1 MPDKAL
7 ACELP
12 DFHDIEQAAARIR
25 PYVRQTPVLQD
36 VALNDSLGCQF
47 LIKCE
52 NLQGGG
58 AFKLRGASN
67 AVARLREQGSG
78 GDVATHSSGNHGAA
92 LAMAARLDGRQ
103 AHVVMPENASAFKI
117 AAVRQQGGKVYFCP
131 ATQAGREAGME
142 ALLQLGY
149 TAIPPYD
156 HFDIIA
162 GQGTACL
169 ELLQQV
175 PDITTVITPV
185 GGGGL
190 IGGTALVASH
200 MGVVSVGAEPEGAA
214 DTACSLAGGKRVT
227 EVEADTIADGLRAL
241 VGVRNFALIQQL
253 VERVITVSDA
263 EIRQAMIDIFRHFRL
278 LVEPSSAVVLAA
290 ARQQPEH
297 FRGRKIAAIISGG
310 NITPEDWIKTS
321 QWERNASGSAM
332 IE

>member
-1 MPDKAL
+1 MPGNPL
-7 ACELP
+7 AGDLP

-36 VALNDSLGCQF
+36 QALDESLGCQL

-52 NLQGGG
+52 NLQGSG

-67 AVARLREQGSG
+67 AVARLREQGID

-92 LAMAARLDGRQ
+92 LSLAARLDGRQ
-103 AHVVMPENASAFKI
+103 AHVVMPENASPFKI
-117 AAVRQQGGKVYFCP
+117 AVVRRQGGKVYFCP
-131 ATQAGREAGME
+131 ATQAGREAGMD
-142 ALLQLGY
+142 ALLQSGY

-175 PDITTVITPV
+175 PGLDVVISPV

-190 IGGTALVASH
+190 ISGTALVARH
-200 MGVVSVGAEPEGAA
+200 HGVSTVGAEPQGAA
-214 DTACSLAGGKRVT
+214 DTATSLARGQRVDSVT
-227 EVEADTIADGLRAL
+227 ADTIADGLRSL

-253 VERVITVSDA
+253 VEQVITVSDN
-263 EIRQAMIDIFRHFRL
+263 EIRRAMVDIFQHFRL

-290 ARQQPEH
+290 IRQQREK
-297 FRGRKIAAIISGG
+297 FNGQKIAAIISGG
-310 NITPEDWIKTS
+310 NISPSDWIETS
-321 QWERNASGSAM
+321 QWEAEA
-332 IE
+332 

>member
-1 MPDKAL
+1 MPDNPPVGN
-7 ACELP
+7 LP
-12 DFHDIEQAAARIR
+12 DFYDVEQAAARIR
-25 PYVRQTPVLQD
+25 PFVRQTPVLED
-36 VALNDSLGCQF
+36 RALDESLGCQL

-52 NLQGGG
+52 NLQAAG

-67 AVARLREQGSG
+67 AVARLREQGID

-92 LAMAARLDGRQ
+92 LALAARLDSRQ
-103 AHVVMPENASAFKI
+103 AHVVMPENSSPFKV

-131 ATQAGREAGME
+131 PTHAGREAGLE
-142 ALLQLGY
+142 ALMQSGY
-149 TAIPPYD
+149 IAIPPYD

-175 PDITTVITPV
+175 PDVEVVITPV

-200 MGVVSVGAEPEGAA
+200 RGVITVGAEPAGAA
-214 DTACSLAGGKRVT
+214 DTAASLARGQRL
-227 EVEADTIADGLRAL
+227 EEAETDTIADGLRAL

-253 VERVITVSDA
+253 VERVITVSED
-263 EIRQAMIDIFRHFRL
+263 EIRQAMIDIFQHFRL

-290 ARQQPEH
+290 VRQQQAE
-297 FRGRKIAAIISGG
+297 FQGKKIAAIISGG
-310 NITPEDWIKTS
+310 NITPSEWIATS
-321 QWERNASGSAM
+321 HWQADA
-332 IE
+332 